1 MDTLGSSM
9 PKSAA
14 ELRICAARAQK
25 LAISSMDALTMARLE
40 QLARD
45 YEAEAV
51 SLECRDGDFR
61 SA

>member
-1 MDTLGSSM
+1 MGTHGSST

-25 LAISSMDALTMARLE
+25 LAISSMDALTMTRLE

-45 YEAEAV
+45 YEEEAV
-51 SLECRDGDFR
+51 PLERRDGDFR